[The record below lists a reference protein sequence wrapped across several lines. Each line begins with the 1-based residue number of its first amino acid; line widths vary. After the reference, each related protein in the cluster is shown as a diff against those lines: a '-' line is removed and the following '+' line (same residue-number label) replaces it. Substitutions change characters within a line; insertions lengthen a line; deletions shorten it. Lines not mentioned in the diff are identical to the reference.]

1 VLIDELNI
9 LRGQV
14 IGVGQAVWDPANMAN
29 GSGVTS
35 LNFTITG
42 PQFGDEVQVAA
53 PYTLQGITATWRFS
67 AW

>member
-1 VLIDELNI
+1 
-9 LRGQV
+9 V